1 MLSRLLSFRQEA
13 RRRHLL
19 RNAPAGPLKDYLSVP
34 LIDTGKDIHSVP
46 LISLDFETSGL
57 NPSEDHI
64 VSVGYVTVEGGQIM
78 LSTAQHRL
86 IKVTQALSEQSV
98 VIHRITDDISAAG
111 EPLEDVIGELLIALA
126 GKVMLAHNAKI
137 ETTFLNQACLKL
149 FGESVDFPVID
160 TMKIAR
166 QWFERRNKEI
176 VQGDLRLFNLRKRYG
191 LPMYQAHN
199 ALSDAIAT
207 AELLQAQIEHMDSS
221 KCLPLKKFLS

>member
-1 MLSRLLSFRQEA
+1 MLSRLLSYRQEA
-13 RRRHLL
+13 RRKHLL
-19 RNAPAGPLKDYLSVP
+19 RHAPAGPLKDYLSVP
-34 LIDTGKDIHSVP
+34 VIDPAKDIHSVT

-64 VSVGYVTVEGGQIM
+64 VSVGYVSVEGGEIM
-78 LSTAQHRL
+78 LSSAQHRL
-86 IKVTQALSEQSV
+86 IKINQALSEQSV
-98 VIHRITDDISAAG
+98 VIHRITDDLSAAG
-111 EPLEDVIGELLIALA
+111 EPLEKVIGELLIALA

-137 ETTFLNQACLKL
+137 ETTFLKQACLKL